1 MLWGFYGSELAGISF
16 FYIVQLSEEFV
27 WRTGGHELEAV
38 LLAVGEALEV
48 AGIMFAQFN
57 DGFFRG
63 LGKQLEAIGKVSAN
77 GGYPF
82 L

>member
-1 MLWGFYGSELAGISF
+1 MGFNGSELAGIGF
-16 FYIVQLSEEFV
+16 FYVVQLSEEFV
-27 WRTGGHELEAV
+27 WRTGSHELEAV
-38 LLAVGEALEV
+38 LLAMGEALEV

-63 LGKQLEAIGKVSAN
+63 LGKQLEAMGKVSAN